1 MSATTQSKKKSVSGN
16 SLKRVLSP
24 EGREQIGYKVRK
36 FIFGSKDSVGKLAAV
51 YLLLISIGFVY
62 LYPVLY
68 MISKSFMNLNDLLD
82 TSINWIPS
90 ELYLDN
96 YKQAFQSMDYWKT
109 FRDSVVIAGIPTL
122 INVVVCAIVGYGF
135 ARSGRYVSSASGF
148 PPGQPVMV
156 CCSSLNTFMFTL

>member
-1 MSATTQSKKKSVSGN
+1 MSGN

-24 EGREQIGYKVRK
+24 DRREQIGYKVRK
-36 FIFGSKDSVGKLAAV
+36 FIFGSKDTEGAGKLAAV

-90 ELYLDN
+90 QLYLEN
-96 YKQAFQSMDYWKT
+96 YRQAFRSMDYWKT
-109 FRDSVVIAGIPTL
+109 FRDSVVIAGVPTL

-135 ARSGRYVSSASGF
+135 EIGRASCRER
-148 PPGQPVMV
+148 V
-156 CCSSLNTFMFTL
+156 